1 MSFSSVPNHCSQ
13 LALLLSFPSSQANI
27 RLQSFH
33 RSNCGSL
40 LKGETISYIPSLF
53 VSPSVFSSEEEKSH
67 FQPLQCQNVTVLCTS
82 LLMGGWAIPRGKSK
96 SILGSPSWRWCCM
109 WLATAV
115 AKASLFP
122 GAVEQRGGEGKSPQ
136 AIITMRCGEVH
147 AGVQHQQEGAGM
159 PRTGKHTHC
168 YLCELLLCLNGPLSV
183 NTRSVWDGISD
194 RWTAPI
200 HAFPRCVPKS
210 PPLHSRRCLTPTFPG
225 RNRSCFSCRLHP
237 RAGSPGAALLCP
249 GPMARAPRPPCW
261 RGGSLRPLSCWALVR
276 CCCSVAHHAS

>member
-1 MSFSSVPNHCSQ
+1 MSFSSVPNTCSQ

-67 FQPLQCQNVTVLCTS
+67 LQPLQCQNVTVLCTS
-82 LLMGGWAIPRGKSK
+82 LLTGGWAILRGKSK

-109 WLATAV
+109 WLATAI

-147 AGVQHQQEGAGM
+147 AGVQHQQGGAGM
-159 PRTGKHTHC
+159 PQTGKHTHC

-200 HAFPRCVPKS
+200 HAFPQVNNVSLNLPLYTQDGVWL
-210 PPLHSRRCLTPTFPG
+210 PPSLAEITPGFP
-225 RNRSCFSCRLHP
+225 
-237 RAGSPGAALLCP
+237 AGSILEQGALELRRSARGRRLGPPG
-249 GPMARAPRPPCW
+249 
-261 RGGSLRPLSCWALVR
+261 
-276 CCCSVAHHAS
+276 HHAGEVVPCGHCHAGR